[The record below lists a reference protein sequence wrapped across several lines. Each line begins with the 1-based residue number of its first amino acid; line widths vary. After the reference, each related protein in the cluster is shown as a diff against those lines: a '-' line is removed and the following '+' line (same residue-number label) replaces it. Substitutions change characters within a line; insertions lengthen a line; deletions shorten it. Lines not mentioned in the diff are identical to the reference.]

1 MQAFKMGNKPVNYS
15 NEHTFAVWEGVL
27 CSLAQDSQLAE

>member
-1 MQAFKMGNKPVNYS
+1 MGNKLVNYS
-15 NEHTFAVWEGVL
+15 NKPTFAVWGSVL